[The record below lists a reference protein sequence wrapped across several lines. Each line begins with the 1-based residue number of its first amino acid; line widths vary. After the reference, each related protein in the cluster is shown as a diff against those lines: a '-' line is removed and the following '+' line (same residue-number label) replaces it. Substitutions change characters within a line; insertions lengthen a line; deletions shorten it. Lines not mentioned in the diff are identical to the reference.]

1 VSKIFYIFRTRRRRK
16 NGDKFFYRFEQEKKE
31 GRRKRNPGTH
41 SNSIRK
47 GEREKIS
54 KNEEIAAKRLW
65 VSGTE
70 VRCGFFSIITWPSC
84 WEGREKEGR
93 RLDRNRDTKKNN
105 RERGPLSLIP
115 WRV

>member
-1 VSKIFYIFRTRRRRK
+1 LNRR
-16 NGDKFFYRFEQEKKE
+16 KKE